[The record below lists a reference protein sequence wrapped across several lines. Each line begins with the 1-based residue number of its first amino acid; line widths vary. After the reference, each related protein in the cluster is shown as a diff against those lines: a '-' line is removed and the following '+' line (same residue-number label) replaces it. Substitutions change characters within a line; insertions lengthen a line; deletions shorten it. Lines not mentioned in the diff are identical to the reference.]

1 MFSWAYKTYFSGIVI
16 YISFDLYN
24 ADSNKENPL
33 FQRLRDIEKY
43 EKTESRSRL
52 VLLITFVWVI
62 NMLFLIPLP
71 KLLEDPSEKQDKTQ
85 DEEDVMR
92 LRTSGTIPT
101 GK

>member
-1 MFSWAYKTYFSGIVI
+1 MVI

-24 ADSNKENPL
+24 ADSNKESSL
-33 FQRLRDIEKY
+33 FQSLRDIEEY
-43 EKTESRSRL
+43 EKTESRSRR

-71 KLLEDPSEKQDKTQ
+71 KLLEDPSEKQDKKQ
-85 DEEDVMR
+85 DEDFMR